1 MKYGKKYMFVACAA
15 LLLGM
20 QSCDLEEYNPAGSTP
35 DNVYKEQ
42 AGFEA
47 LVNSAYAFWGGQF
60 YGREDFVLLLNGGGD
75 LWINIANCG
84 YGRQMSKY
92 EELTASVG
100 QIKNTWNRLYEI
112 INDCNAGLERIDQ
125 VEFKDKKLRDIRFGE
140 LSFMRAYAYW
150 HLVEIYGNVDLRTK
164 ETSAESLSMNCY
176 RSRIDQVEF
185 KDKKLRD
192 IRFGELSFMR
202 AYAYWHLV
210 EIYGN
215 VDLRT
220 KETSAESLSMN
231 CYRSS
236 YEDLYDLMLTDAQN
250 AVDNLPVDPYPVKD
264 VGRATSKAAY
274 GLLARIALTRVSY
287 CDSQAD
293 KDKYYKIAEDAAQY
307 VIDNQSALKVSLYNT
322 PAEVFDPDNNKTNK
336 EAMFVVTHSTESSLN
351 MQAKNPN
358 RMHMYFH
365 ASYSARAGMVQD
377 YEYGN
382 DKNAKSGSMAMMP
395 TRYLLE
401 LYNEDIDA
409 RYNAWFRE
417 EYKLNTPQAYA
428 WTKDQLDYFEKP
440 SSMIGQVIQPGE
452 TALLFTK
459 KKIAGKRNLP
469 YAVVDIDDTYAADG
483 SVSKSA
489 NFNIHFPTLLKYED
503 ANFENKGLPTNSQV
517 GANDVITMRLPEM
530 YFIVAECEIM
540 KSGGNKEIAKA
551 RINDIRKRAA
561 VPGKE
566 AEMEVGVDKMT
577 IDFILEERAR
587 EYCGEFMRWFDLKR
601 TGKLVEYVKAHN
613 PDIPL
618 IQPHHAWRPIPQMFL
633 DSILN
638 PDEFGQNEG
647 YN

>member
-112 INDCNAGLERIDQ
+112 INDCNAGLE
-125 VEFKDKKLRDIRFGE
+125 
-140 LSFMRAYAYW
+140 
-150 HLVEIYGNVDLRTK
+150 
-164 ETSAESLSMNCY
+164 
-176 RSRIDQVEF
+176 RIDQVEF

-503 ANFENKGLPTNSQV
+503 ANFENKGLPTNSQI

>member
-1 MKYGKKYMFVACAA
+1 MKYSKIYIFTACVA
-15 LLLGM
+15 LLWSV
-20 QSCDLEEYNPAGSTP
+20 QSCDLDEYNPSGVTP
-35 DNVYKEQ
+35 DNVYNQE

-47 LVNSAYAFWGGQF
+47 LVNSAYAYWGGQF

-92 EELTASVG
+92 EDLTSSVG

-112 INDCNAGLERIDQ
+112 INDCNAGLERIDN
-125 VEFKDKKLRDIRFGE
+125 VDFKDNNLRDIRFGE

-150 HLVEIYGNVDLRTK
+150 HLVEIYGNVDLRK
-164 ETSAESLSMNCY
+164 EETSADNISM
-176 RSRIDQVEF
+176 S
-185 KDKKLRD
+185 
-192 IRFGELSFMR
+192 
-202 AYAYWHLV
+202 
-210 EIYGN
+210 
-215 VDLRT
+215 
-220 KETSAESLSMN
+220 

-236 YEDLYDLMLTDAQN
+236 YDDFYDLMLDDAQN
-250 AVDNLPVDPYPVKD
+250 AVNNLPVDPYPAKEI
-264 VGRATSKAAY
+264 GRATSKAAY
-274 GLLARIALTRVSY
+274 GLLARIALARVAY

-307 VIDNQSALKVSLYNT
+307 VIDNQSALKVSLYDT
-322 PAEVFDPDNNKTNK
+322 PAEVFDPANNKTNT
-336 EAMFVVTHSTESSLN
+336 EAMFVVTHSTEPSLN
-351 MQAKNPN
+351 MQSSNPN
-358 RMHMYFH
+358 RLHLYFH
-365 ASYSARAGMVQD
+365 ASYTGRAGMVQD

-382 DKNAKSGSMAMMP
+382 DRNAKSGSMVMMP

-401 LYNEDIDA
+401 LYDEEIDA

-417 EYKLNTPQAYA
+417 EYKLNTGKAYTWA
-428 WTKDQLDYFEKP
+428 KDQLDYFEKP
-440 SSMIGQVIQPGE
+440 ESMVGQKVEPGE
-452 TALLFTK
+452 TMLLFTK
-459 KKIAGKRNLP
+459 KKIANKRNLP
-469 YAVVDIDDTYAADG
+469 YAVVDIDDTYTNEG
-483 SVSKSA
+483 GVSTAA

-503 ANFENKGLPTNSQV
+503 ESMEARGLPTNSQV
-517 GANDVITMRLPEM
+517 GSNDVITIRLPEM

-540 KSGGNKEIAKA
+540 KSGGNKDIAKD
-551 RINDIRKRAA
+551 RMNEIRRRAA

-566 AEMEVGVDKMT
+566 SEMEVGTDKMT
-577 IDFILEERAR
+577 LEFVLEERAR

-618 IQPHHAWRPIPQMFL
+618 IQPYHAWRPIPQMFL

-638 PDEFGQNEG
+638 PDEFGQNDG

>member
-1 MKYGKKYMFVACAA
+1 MKYNKKYLFAACAA

-176 RSRIDQVEF
+176 RS
-185 KDKKLRD
+185 
-192 IRFGELSFMR
+192 
-202 AYAYWHLV
+202 
-210 EIYGN
+210 
-215 VDLRT
+215 
-220 KETSAESLSMN
+220 
-231 CYRSS
+231 S
-236 YEDLYDLMLTDAQN
+236 YEDLYDLMLADAQN

-307 VIDNQSALKVSLYNT
+307 VIDNQNALKVSLYDT
-322 PAEVFDPDNNKTNK
+322 PDEVFDPDNNKTNK

-401 LYNEDIDA
+401 LY
-409 RYNAWFRE
+409 
-417 EYKLNTPQAYA
+417 
-428 WTKDQLDYFEKP
+428 
-440 SSMIGQVIQPGE
+440 
-452 TALLFTK
+452 
-459 KKIAGKRNLP
+459 
-469 YAVVDIDDTYAADG
+469 AADG

-551 RINDIRKRAA
+551 RINDIRRRAA

>member
-1 MKYGKKYMFVACAA
+1 MKYNKKYLFAACAA

-176 RSRIDQVEF
+176 RS
-185 KDKKLRD
+185 
-192 IRFGELSFMR
+192 
-202 AYAYWHLV
+202 
-210 EIYGN
+210 
-215 VDLRT
+215 
-220 KETSAESLSMN
+220 
-231 CYRSS
+231 S
-236 YEDLYDLMLTDAQN
+236 YEDLYDLMLADAQN

-307 VIDNQSALKVSLYNT
+307 VIDNQNALKVSLRLT
-322 PAEVFDPDNNKTNK
+322 K
-336 EAMFVVTHSTESSLN
+336 SLI
-351 MQAKNPN
+351 
-358 RMHMYFH
+358 R
-365 ASYSARAGMVQD
+365 
-377 YEYGN
+377 
-382 DKNAKSGSMAMMP
+382 
-395 TRYLLE
+395 
-401 LYNEDIDA
+401 I
-409 RYNAWFRE
+409 
-417 EYKLNTPQAYA
+417 
-428 WTKDQLDYFEKP
+428 
-440 SSMIGQVIQPGE
+440 II
-452 TALLFTK
+452 
-459 KKIAGKRNLP
+459 KR
-469 YAVVDIDDTYAADG
+469 I
-483 SVSKSA
+483 K
-489 NFNIHFPTLLKYED
+489 
-503 ANFENKGLPTNSQV
+503 
-517 GANDVITMRLPEM
+517 RL
-530 YFIVAECEIM
+530 C
-540 KSGGNKEIAKA
+540 S
-551 RINDIRKRAA
+551 
-561 VPGKE
+561 
-566 AEMEVGVDKMT
+566 
-577 IDFILEERAR
+577 L
-587 EYCGEFMRWFDLKR
+587 
-601 TGKLVEYVKAHN
+601 
-613 PDIPL
+613 
-618 IQPHHAWRPIPQMFL
+618 
-633 DSILN
+633 
-638 PDEFGQNEG
+638 
-647 YN
+647 